1 MHSFSAFIAAIL
13 AHFRRGYSL
22 SQSTPWRRLIAIETQ
37 PGQRMLQA
45 RRIPALNP
53 IFFILQFTFMT
64 DVAFVVLMVW
74 SCFAAVRAL
83 RRNSDSWLLCALTF
97 SSLAMGTRLVAA
109 AIPVAISITL
119 LLHAGVWGR
128 SRGRF
133 LVLSLP
139 VLAALVWWRETWMY
153 ETVDVSQ
160 VYPSPASR
168 TANLRLGVSLLPG
181 MLPQAL
187 VFTATSLGIAL
198 LPLSLAAFRRSLW
211 LRTIVI
217 FLALCLVLV
226 GSRLLGANVCPFDSA
241 SIWSLR
247 ELGATEGFLDAV
259 SSRAMPDWWCLTA
272 ILLSLGSA
280 ALCLANVSCKRGR
293 PADALLIWMLIGQF
307 MLSAILWLFADR
319 YTLAMLPLAIAL
331 VLRGAAPRAI
341 LALAVLGLFGVFCLV
356 GTRDHL
362 AYNAAVWGAVERLR
376 EQGVAASE
384 IDGGYVVNSWLQYA
398 HPENAPHDHGRAYV
412 PKLTDA
418 RFILRYEL
426 SNEALPGQKLIVAE
440 PYRRWLA
447 PSGKI
452 YVRENPVDSA
462 APIR

>member
-1 MHSFSAFIAAIL
+1 
-13 AHFRRGYSL
+13 
-22 SQSTPWRRLIAIETQ
+22 
-37 PGQRMLQA
+37 
-45 RRIPALNP
+45 
-53 IFFILQFTFMT
+53 
-64 DVAFVVLMVW
+64 
-74 SCFAAVRAL
+74 
-83 RRNSDSWLLCALTF
+83 
-97 SSLAMGTRLVAA
+97 
-109 AIPVAISITL
+109 
-119 LLHAGVWGR
+119 
-128 SRGRF
+128 
-133 LVLSLP
+133 
-139 VLAALVWWRETWMY
+139 MY

-226 GSRLLGANVCPFDSA
+226 GSLLLGANVCPFDSA

-319 YTLAMLPLAIAL
+319 YALAMLPLAIAL

-418 RFILRYEL
+418 RIILRYEL